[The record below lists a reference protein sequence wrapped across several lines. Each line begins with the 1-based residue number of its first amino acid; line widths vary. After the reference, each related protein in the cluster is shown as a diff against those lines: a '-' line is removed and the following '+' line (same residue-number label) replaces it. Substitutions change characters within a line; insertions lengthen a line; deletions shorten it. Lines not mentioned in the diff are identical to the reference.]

1 MENILAKIET
11 KSNYKKLNG
20 KFLEV
25 KELQGTRVSC
35 LVFSEELGKY
45 VTTDFQLKEVKEFKI
60 LSTFSGLNQ
69 KIIV

>member
-45 VTTDFQLKEVKEFKI
+45 VTTDFQLKEVK
-60 LSTFSGLNQ
+60 
-69 KIIV
+69 